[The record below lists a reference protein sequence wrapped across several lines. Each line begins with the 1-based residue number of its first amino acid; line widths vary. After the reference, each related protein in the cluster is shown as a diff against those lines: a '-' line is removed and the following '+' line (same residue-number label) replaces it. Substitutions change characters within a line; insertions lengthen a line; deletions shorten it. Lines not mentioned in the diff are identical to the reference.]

1 MPTHKPQMTDGEKR
15 VVQFRPRPAEQRAPQ
30 HKDIPSATSSDAKDR
45 AEAHRQRQIA
55 NLAAAVFAVF
65 LTAVGVWLASSLNHM
80 RQVQD
85 CVAMGMRDCA
95 GISGSTPHG

>member
-1 MPTHKPQMTDGEKR
+1 MTDDNRR
-15 VVQFRPRPAEQRAPQ
+15 VVQFRPKPAEKRTPPNDGPQ
-30 HKDIPSATSSDAKDR
+30 DAQDR
-45 AEAHRQRQIA
+45 ADAHRQRQIA

-85 CVAMGMRDCA
+85 CVAMGMRDCSN
-95 GISGSTPHG
+95 ISGGAPHS